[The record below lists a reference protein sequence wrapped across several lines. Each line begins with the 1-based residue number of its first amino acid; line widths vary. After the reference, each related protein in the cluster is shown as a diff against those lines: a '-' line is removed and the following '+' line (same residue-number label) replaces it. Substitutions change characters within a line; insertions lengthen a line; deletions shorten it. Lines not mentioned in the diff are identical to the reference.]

1 MEQLRPP
8 VAENVRETPIAV
20 AKQGLKVMFVAH
32 PDACRVCRGLQGRI
46 FDPLEAP
53 PLPLEDCLTPP
64 CRCRYEGYDPRLVIS
79 KLLSA
84 GVDAVKGKRLE
95 EARELLYQV
104 IDLDERNEKAWLWLS
119 GVVEETDGRIV
130 CLENV
135 LAINPHHYLAA
146 EGLRY
151 LRSQRRA
158 QGTGEMAARKIRE
171 ARDAIDHIRSRR
183 SKVITLRESPPVSA
197 KPRQTPAVSQS
208 VTAARPVRGSVREP
222 AARERASAVS
232 FGAIF
237 LSVLLAVLL
246 LILMLAAL
254 MAVGDLLR

>member
-1 MEQLRPP
+1 M
-8 VAENVRETPIAV
+8 AEKAWEMPIAV

-32 PDACRVCRGLQGRI
+32 PDACRACRSLQGRI
-46 FDPLEAP
+46 FDPLGAP
-53 PLPLEDCLTPP
+53 PLPLEECLTPP

-79 KLLSA
+79 RLLSA
-84 GVDAVKGKRLE
+84 GVDAVRERKLE

-119 GVVEETDGRIV
+119 GVVEGIDTRIV

-135 LAINPHHYLAA
+135 LAINPHHQLAV

-151 LRSQRRA
+151 LKAQRRE
-158 QGTGEMAARKIRE
+158 QGAGEKAARKIRR
-171 ARDAIDHIRSRR
+171 ARDAINHIRS
-183 SKVITLRESPPVSA
+183 SKPKVTTLREVPPVRA
-197 KPRQTPAVSQS
+197 KPRQTPRVGRAVTVPQPAGQS
-208 VTAARPVRGSVREP
+208 WRAP
-222 AARERASAVS
+222 AASEGAPAVS
-232 FGAIF
+232 FVMVF

-254 MAVGDLLR
+254 VSVGNLLR